1 MIEFRKSPS
10 AVADKSDF
18 WVAWTPEGAKD
29 AAQET
34 VVLHITEGDG
44 TNLTEEDDAEGYVDY
59 IYYDAYKAVPFLEAM
74 SLAYDEDAAQ
84 DLIDDGGMA
93 LLKEPYSS
101 LTVESIISRA
111 LNLAFGVDAVEQSE
125 LRVIS
130 WPESDGE

>member
-34 VVLHITEGDG
+34 AVLHITEGDG
-44 TNLTEEDDAEGYVDY
+44 TNLSEEDGEEGYVDY
-59 IYYDAYKAVPFLEAM
+59 IYYDVYRAVPFLEAM
-74 SLAYDEDAAQ
+74 SLAYDENAAQ
-84 DLIDDGGMA
+84 DLIDDGGMV

-101 LTVESIISRA
+101 LTAESIVSRA
-111 LNLAFGVDAVEQSE
+111 LNLAFGVDSVEPSE
-125 LRVIS
+125 LRVVA

>member
-10 AVADKSDF
+10 EIADKSDF

-29 AAQET
+29 AAKET
-34 VVLHITEGDG
+34 AVLHITEGDG
-44 TNLTEEDDAEGYVDY
+44 TNLSEEDGEEGYVDY
-59 IYYDAYKAVPFLEAM
+59 IYYDVYKAVPFLEAM

-84 DLIDDGGMA
+84 DLIDDGGMV

-101 LTVESIISRA
+101 LTAESIVSRA
-111 LNLAFGVDAVEQSE
+111 LNLAFGVDSVEPSE
-125 LRVIS
+125 LRVVA